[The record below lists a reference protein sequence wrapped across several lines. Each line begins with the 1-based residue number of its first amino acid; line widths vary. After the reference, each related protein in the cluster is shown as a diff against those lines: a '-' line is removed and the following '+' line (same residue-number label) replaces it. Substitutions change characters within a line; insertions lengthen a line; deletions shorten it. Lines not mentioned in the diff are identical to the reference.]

1 MKTTKE
7 DMILPVRYY
16 VPSAF
21 SLNLY
26 SNTIEQGVC
35 VFFCV
40 FFFSPPFIFSPP
52 GYLVTFLVPAPVR
65 LIIFS
70 ITVATRTV
78 GADEQTTNF
87 VMQDCLLIT
96 RILDF
101 FKFYLYL
108 HRHGGSFELCFV
120 YLYICVGF
128 ETVLFVLKFK
138 TPIF

>member
-26 SNTIEQGVC
+26 SNTIEQVVV
-35 VFFCV
+35 VFS
-40 FFFSPPFIFSPP
+40 FSPPFIFSPP
-52 GYLVTFLVPAPVR
+52 GYLVTFLVPATVR

-78 GADEQTTNF
+78 GADEQTTNLLCKTVCSSQEYLISLNFICICTDTVAVLNYALFICIF
-87 VMQDCLLIT
+87 VWGLRQFCL
-96 RILDF
+96 F
-101 FKFYLYL
+101 
-108 HRHGGSFELCFV
+108 
-120 YLYICVGF
+120 
-128 ETVLFVLKFK
+128 
-138 TPIF
+138 

>member
-7 DMILPVRYY
+7 DTILPVRYY

-26 SNTIEQGVC
+26 SITIEQLC
-35 VFFCV
+35 VFV
-40 FFFSPPFIFSPP
+40 FVFVFSSPFIFSPP

-78 GADEQTTNF
+78 GADEQTKNF

-101 FKFYLYL
+101 FKLYLYL

-120 YLYICVGF
+120 YLYICVEF

>member
-26 SNTIEQGVC
+26 SNTIEQ
-35 VFFCV
+35 FF
-40 FFFSPPFIFSPP
+40 FSFSPPFIFSPP

>member
-26 SNTIEQGVC
+26 SNTIEQV
-35 VFFCV
+35 VV
-40 FFFSPPFIFSPP
+40 VFSPPFIFSPP

-128 ETVLFVLKFK
+128 ETVLFVLKFQ

>member
-26 SNTIEQGVC
+26 SNTIEQ
-35 VFFCV
+35 VFF
-40 FFFSPPFIFSPP
+40 FFSFSPPFIFSPP

>member
-26 SNTIEQGVC
+26 SNTIEQ
-35 VFFCV
+35 VFF
-40 FFFSPPFIFSPP
+40 FFFSFSPPFIFSPP

>member
-26 SNTIEQGVC
+26 SNTIEQ
-35 VFFCV
+35 FFSS
-40 FFFSPPFIFSPP
+40 FFSFSPPFIFSPP

>member
-26 SNTIEQGVC
+26 SNTIEL
-35 VFFCV
+35 
-40 FFFSPPFIFSPP
+40 FFFFPFIFSSP
-52 GYLVTFLVPAPVR
+52 GYLVTFLVPTPVR

-108 HRHGGSFELCFV
+108 HQHGGSFELCF
-120 YLYICVGF
+120 ICIFVWGLRQF
-128 ETVLFVLKFK
+128 CLF
-138 TPIF
+138 

>member
-26 SNTIEQGVC
+26 SNTIEQVC
-35 VFFCV
+35 FFS
-40 FFFSPPFIFSPP
+40 FSPPFIFSPP

>member
-7 DMILPVRYY
+7 DTILPVRYY
-16 VPSAF
+16 VLSAF

-26 SNTIEQGVC
+26 SNTIEQ
-35 VFFCV
+35 
-40 FFFSPPFIFSPP
+40 FFFFFFSSSPPFIFSSP
-52 GYLVTFLVPAPVR
+52 GYLVTFLVPALVR

-78 GADEQTTNF
+78 GADEQTKNF

-101 FKFYLYL
+101 FKLYLYL

-120 YLYICVGF
+120 YLYICVEF

>member
-7 DMILPVRYY
+7 DTILPVRYY
-16 VPSAF
+16 VLSAF

-26 SNTIEQGVC
+26 SNTTEQLLL
-35 VFFCV
+35 
-40 FFFSPPFIFSPP
+40 FFFFFFLPLFSSP

-78 GADEQTTNF
+78 GTDEQTKNF

>member
-26 SNTIEQGVC
+26 SNTIEQ
-35 VFFCV
+35 VFF
-40 FFFSPPFIFSPP
+40 FSFSPPFIFSPP

>member
-26 SNTIEQGVC
+26 SNTIEQV
-35 VFFCV
+35 VV
-40 FFFSPPFIFSPP
+40 VFSPPFIFSPP

-70 ITVATRTV
+70 NTVATRTV

>member
-26 SNTIEQGVC
+26 SNTIEQFVC
-35 VFFCV
+35 FS
-40 FFFSPPFIFSPP
+40 FFSPPFIFSPP

-70 ITVATRTV
+70 ITVATNTV

>member
-26 SNTIEQGVC
+26 SNTIEQV
-35 VFFCV
+35 VFFS
-40 FFFSPPFIFSPP
+40 FSPPFIFSPP

>member
-7 DMILPVRYY
+7 DTILPVRYY
-16 VPSAF
+16 VLTAF
-21 SLNLY
+21 SLNLC
-26 SNTIEQGVC
+26 SNTIEQL
-35 VFFCV
+35 
-40 FFFSPPFIFSPP
+40 FFFSFLLLSPFIFSPS

-65 LIIFS
+65 LIILS
-70 ITVATRTV
+70 ITVATRTM

-108 HRHGGSFELCFV
+108 HRHGGNFELCFIH
-120 YLYICVGF
+120 LYICVGF

-138 TPIF
+138 TPVF

>member
-7 DMILPVRYY
+7 DTILPVRYY
-16 VPSAF
+16 VLSAF

-26 SNTIEQGVC
+26 SNTIEQL
-35 VFFCV
+35 
-40 FFFSPPFIFSPP
+40 FFFLFLFLSPPSFSLLRVTWLPFLSPP
-52 GYLVTFLVPAPVR
+52 PVR

-78 GADEQTTNF
+78 GADEQTKNF

>member
-26 SNTIEQGVC
+26 SNTIEQ
-35 VFFCV
+35 FF
-40 FFFSPPFIFSPP
+40 FFSFSPPFIFSPP

>member
-26 SNTIEQGVC
+26 SNTIEQ
-35 VFFCV
+35 
-40 FFFSPPFIFSPP
+40 FFFFLSLPPFIFSPP
-52 GYLVTFLVPAPVR
+52 GCLVTFLVPAPVR

-87 VMQDCLLIT
+87 VMQDCLLIRRDT
-96 RILDF
+96 
-101 FKFYLYL
+101 
-108 HRHGGSFELCFV
+108 S
-120 YLYICVGF
+120 
-128 ETVLFVLKFK
+128 
-138 TPIF
+138 

>member
-7 DMILPVRYY
+7 DTILPVRYY
-16 VPSAF
+16 VLSAF

-26 SNTIEQGVC
+26 SNTIEQL
-35 VFFCV
+35 FFLLL
-40 FFFSPPFIFSPP
+40 FSPPFIFSSP

-78 GADEQTTNF
+78 GADEQTKNF

-128 ETVLFVLKFK
+128 DTVLFVLKFK

>member
-26 SNTIEQGVC
+26 SNTIEQF
-35 VFFCV
+35 VF

-108 HRHGGSFELCFV
+108 HRHCGSFELCFV
-120 YLYICVGF
+120 YLNICVGF

>member
-26 SNTIEQGVC
+26 SNTIEQL
-35 VFFCV
+35 FFLLL
-40 FFFSPPFIFSPP
+40 FSPPFIFSSP

>member
-26 SNTIEQGVC
+26 SNTIEQ
-35 VFFCV
+35 VFFP
-40 FFFSPPFIFSPP
+40 FFSFSPPFIFSPP

>member
-7 DMILPVRYY
+7 DTILPVRYY
-16 VPSAF
+16 VLSAF

-26 SNTIEQGVC
+26 SNTIGQLLLLS
-35 VFFCV
+35 
-40 FFFSPPFIFSPP
+40 FFSPPFIFSSP

-78 GADEQTTNF
+78 GADEQTKNF

>member
-26 SNTIEQGVC
+26 SNTIEQV
-35 VFFCV
+35 VV
-40 FFFSPPFIFSPP
+40 VFSPPFIFSPP

-128 ETVLFVLKFK
+128 ETVLFLLKFK

>member
-7 DMILPVRYY
+7 DTILPVRYY
-16 VPSAF
+16 VLSTF

-26 SNTIEQGVC
+26 SNTIEQLLL
-35 VFFCV
+35 
-40 FFFSPPFIFSPP
+40 FFSFLFSLPPSFSL
-52 GYLVTFLVPAPVR
+52 LVTFLVPAPVR

-78 GADEQTTNF
+78 GADEQTKNF

-128 ETVLFVLKFK
+128 ETVLFV
-138 TPIF
+138 

>member
-26 SNTIEQGVC
+26 SNTIEQF
-35 VFFCV
+35 FFC

>member
-26 SNTIEQGVC
+26 SNTIEQV
-35 VFFCV
+35 VFFS
-40 FFFSPPFIFSPP
+40 FSPAFSFSPP

-70 ITVATRTV
+70 ITAAKPGPWV
-78 GADEQTTNF
+78 QMNK
-87 VMQDCLLIT
+87 Q
-96 RILDF
+96 RILLC
-101 FKFYLYL
+101 KTVCSSQEYLISLNFICICTDTVAVLNYAL
-108 HRHGGSFELCFV
+108 FICIFV
-120 YLYICVGF
+120 WGLRQFC
-128 ETVLFVLKFK
+128 LF
-138 TPIF
+138 